1 MEPIKLESELRLETI
16 FASVN
21 KGNVNSLNILSSL
34 KEIDIDEKTNIN
46 KFIYLLKNTDE
57 DESYKLNIETLK
69 REFPDLYFDNYE
81 VIPEEALNDY
91 INMYINNRKNLYNS
105 KKLFN
110 LANLVRTNGITED
123 ILNQLNSV
131 SKSDSVSIK
140 YQDISKNIIEI
151 YKNKVVDSGISSSVN
166 EIDKDTGGLQ
176 PGTITTILG
185 FTGAFKTTWAI
196 NIAYNSAKNN
206 KNTLYLSLE
215 VTKENIYYDL
225 LSRHSADSK
234 FNTHIEANSLKH
246 KKLTDE
252 QLSFLEN
259 KVYPDFN
266 SLNGKIYIID
276 ETELENYSF
285 YSLENK
291 FREIDEIAVEET
303 GHGIDLLVIDHAQ
316 LLKFDSSMK
325 GIGNETNIVNAY
337 VSFLRQQSLN
347 WIKTGRSVATLVLS
361 QASRTGHTEAE
372 KNNGVYKLTALAEA
386 NELERA
392 SSLVLSTYVDESL
405 KNTKQARIQIIKN
418 RDGLTWMDPIDI
430 FIDPAYYIFGDK
442 DKKLSVNPTSSFDF
456 GNLSDMLNV
465 NLDDSLSSIDL
476 NDVEV

>member
-266 SLNGKIYIID
+266 SLNGKI
-276 ETELENYSF
+276 
-285 YSLENK
+285 
-291 FREIDEIAVEET
+291 
-303 GHGIDLLVIDHAQ
+303 
-316 LLKFDSSMK
+316 
-325 GIGNETNIVNAY
+325 
-337 VSFLRQQSLN
+337 
-347 WIKTGRSVATLVLS
+347 
-361 QASRTGHTEAE
+361 
-372 KNNGVYKLTALAEA
+372 
-386 NELERA
+386 
-392 SSLVLSTYVDESL
+392 
-405 KNTKQARIQIIKN
+405 
-418 RDGLTWMDPIDI
+418 
-430 FIDPAYYIFGDK
+430 
-442 DKKLSVNPTSSFDF
+442 
-456 GNLSDMLNV
+456 
-465 NLDDSLSSIDL
+465 
-476 NDVEV
+476 